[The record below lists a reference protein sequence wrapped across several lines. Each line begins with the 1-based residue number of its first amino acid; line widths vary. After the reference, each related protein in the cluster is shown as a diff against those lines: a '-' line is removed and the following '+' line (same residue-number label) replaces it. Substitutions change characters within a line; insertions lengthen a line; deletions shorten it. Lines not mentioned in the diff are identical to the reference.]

1 MLKIEEHVPWLRIVI
16 GLDFVTLPWL
26 KRILHEKLYTPEDG
40 KELYKFLGKY
50 RAKFEE
56 KGIKGSQREKLFPK
70 GKAKTDEADFDI
82 TLYGFIIKVIAEHTQ
97 KNIQKDIK
105 IIDNLLSLRNRLKH
119 KGNTKMNEKEFKN
132 QWKEMLTF
140 LKENGFDVNSIS
152 SLKTDVLLSPKY
164 VESVISFLMEGNMGF
179 LVFE

>member
-1 MLKIEEHVPWLRIVI
+1 
-16 GLDFVTLPWL
+16 
-26 KRILHEKLYTPEDG
+26 
-40 KELYKFLGKY
+40 
-50 RAKFEE
+50 
-56 KGIKGSQREKLFPK
+56 
-70 GKAKTDEADFDI
+70 
-82 TLYGFIIKVIAEHTQ
+82 
-97 KNIQKDIK
+97 
-105 IIDNLLSLRNRLKH
+105 
-119 KGNTKMNEKEFKN
+119 MNEKEFKN